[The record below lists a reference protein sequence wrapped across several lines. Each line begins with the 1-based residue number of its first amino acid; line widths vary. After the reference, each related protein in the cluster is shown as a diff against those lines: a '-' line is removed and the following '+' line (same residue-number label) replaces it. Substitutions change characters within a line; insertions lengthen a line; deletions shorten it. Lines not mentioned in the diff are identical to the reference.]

1 MDSERVSRSESVTAG
16 RGGGS
21 VSRPSLPFT
30 YTEKFNELFPYY
42 LAIGMT
48 YEQYWDG
55 DCALVADYRRAQ
67 EIRNDM
73 ENQRLWLQ
81 GMYVYEAIC
90 CVAPV
95 LRPLSKAKKPLRYRA
110 EPYPMRETAHQK
122 SERIIEEKQDEKA
135 KSVMEMFMT
144 QFNKRF
150 EKKGG

>member
-67 EIRNDM
+67 EIRNEM

-81 GMYVYEAIC
+81 GMYVYDAIC
-90 CVAPV
+90 CTSPI
-95 LRPLSKAKKPLRYRA
+95 LRAFSKAKKPLRYRT
-110 EPYPMRETAHQK
+110 EPYPMQTSRVKK
-122 SERIIEEKQDEKA
+122 SPTIVEEKQDEKA

>member
-1 MDSERVSRSESVTAG
+1 
-16 RGGGS
+16 
-21 VSRPSLPFT
+21 
-30 YTEKFNELFPYY
+30 
-42 LAIGMT
+42 MT

-55 DCALVADYRRAQ
+55 DCALVAAYRRAQ
-67 EIRNDM
+67 EIRNDI

-90 CVAPV
+90 CTAPI
-95 LRPLSKAKKPLRYRA
+95 LRAFSKAKKPIRYRA
-110 EPYPMRETAHQK
+110 EPYPLRKETHQK
-122 SERIIEEKQDEKA
+122 SPRIVEEKQDEKA